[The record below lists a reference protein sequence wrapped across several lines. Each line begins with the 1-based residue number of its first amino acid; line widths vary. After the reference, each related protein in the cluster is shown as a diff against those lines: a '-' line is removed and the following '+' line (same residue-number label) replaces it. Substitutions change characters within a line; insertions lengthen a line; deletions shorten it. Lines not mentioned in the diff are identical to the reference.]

1 MDKKRIFTQLSLRTE
16 GTLSA
21 QTAEYFANNGADG
34 LLLEDS
40 YTSDAEHDHN
50 IGSIKQIVRTVDV
63 PVYVYGGIRRLA
75 DVKMCIRDRPIT
87 AMTLDLKSISSRLA
101 ASVPVQAPV
110 PGSGMPTNKSSATNK
125 PLPAEA
131 CSFWPPFSPF
141 CIHQVKK
148 PPITGLS
155 EPHSSTFLAKK

>member
-63 PVYVYGGIRRLA
+63 PVYVYGGIRRLE
-75 DVKMCIRDRPIT
+75 DV
-87 AMTLDLKSISSRLA
+87 
-101 ASVPVQAPV
+101 
-110 PGSGMPTNKSSATNK
+110 
-125 PLPAEA
+125 
-131 CSFWPPFSPF
+131 
-141 CIHQVKK
+141 
-148 PPITGLS
+148 
-155 EPHSSTFLAKK
+155 

>member
-50 IGSIKQIVRTVDV
+50 IGSIKQIVRTVDE
-63 PVYVYGGIRRLA
+63 
-75 DVKMCIRDRPIT
+75 MCIRDR
-87 AMTLDLKSISSRLA
+87 A
-101 ASVPVQAPV
+101 
-110 PGSGMPTNKSSATNK
+110 GSTDDGTCLCPKG
-125 PLPAEA
+125 
-131 CSFWPPFSPF
+131 SP
-141 CIHQVKK
+141 
-148 PPITGLS
+148 
-155 EPHSSTFLAKK
+155 